1 MYDWNNKLYMR
12 NRCRTQRKANEWKKK
27 KRKIVQIDI
36 EVIPEKESRV
46 SPEKIRTYW
55 RIRISKE
62 LTCPS
67 EYQQWWNNHNERG
80 FVYTD
85 QTYSHL
91 VHLIPDRNSLYSD
104 NNIPVSIILI
114 FEQPKRTVKFKHAL
128 LNRKLCLLWW
138 IF

>member
-1 MYDWNNKLYMR
+1 MIEIISSIWETDVEHKGKQM
-12 NRCRTQRKANEWKKK
+12 NEKKK

-85 QTYSHL
+85 QTYSH
-91 VHLIPDRNSLYSD
+91 
-104 NNIPVSIILI
+104 
-114 FEQPKRTVKFKHAL
+114 T
-128 LNRKLCLLWW
+128 
-138 IF
+138 